1 VSALFITLEGVE
13 GSGKSTHLPFVAD
26 WLRQRGRQVVI
37 TREPGGTHLGEL
49 IRGILLDNRHQDM
62 SADAELLL
70 MFAAR
75 AEHLH
80 QVIKPALAKGSDVVC
95 DRFTDA
101 TYAYQGGG
109 RGLSAERI
117 AQLEQTVQGELRPH
131 FTLLFDAP
139 LEVTV
144 ERARSR
150 GQPDRF
156 ENERL
161 AFHRRVQDVYRTRA
175 TAEPRRFLIIDS
187 SGTVEATRA
196 LLTRKLTERV
206 RC

>member
-1 VSALFITLEGVE
+1 MNALFITMEGIE
-13 GSGKSTHLPFVAD
+13 GSGKTTHLPYVAD
-26 WLRQRGRQVVI
+26 WLRKRGRQVVI
-37 TREPGGTHLGEL
+37 TREPGGTSLGEQV
-49 IRGILLDNRHQDM
+49 RGILLDNKHQDM
-62 SADAELLL
+62 AADAELLL

-80 QVIKPALAKGSDVVC
+80 KVINPALAKGSDVVC

-109 RGLSAERI
+109 RGLPQERI
-117 AQLEQTVQGELRPH
+117 AQLEQMVQGNLRPH

-139 LEVTV
+139 LELTV
-144 ERARSR
+144 ERARQR

-156 ENERL
+156 ESERM

-175 TAEPRRFLIIDS
+175 AAEPRRFLIIDS
-187 SGTVEATRA
+187 SGTKEATQA
-196 LLTRKLTERV
+196 LLEKKLAERV